1 MINFFDNAYKVA
13 VSEDVCED
21 CGSHIVDV
29 DFSKVC
35 IFVKIVFLRASGLVE
50 NQFLNS
56 QCQKSP
62 FKCGQEVGLDC
73 DILI

>member
-35 IFVKIVFLRASGLVE
+35 ISVKIVVH
-50 NQFLNS
+50 
-56 QCQKSP
+56 
-62 FKCGQEVGLDC
+62 
-73 DILI
+73 IL